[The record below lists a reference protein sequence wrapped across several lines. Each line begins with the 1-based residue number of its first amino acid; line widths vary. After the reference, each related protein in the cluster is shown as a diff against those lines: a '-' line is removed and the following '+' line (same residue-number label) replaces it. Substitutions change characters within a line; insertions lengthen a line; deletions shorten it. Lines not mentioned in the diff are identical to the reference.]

1 MIIVP
6 TANKGTFPGKG
17 DLRGRADGPGLAF
30 SYPLSGG
37 IRLLNQGLPHGT
49 RVGAGGIGMLRLDEI
64 IEKIQAYNPRADV
77 DVLRKAYVYS
87 AKVHRGESR
96 TGEPYLGH
104 SLEIANILTR
114 LKMDVATIVTG
125 LLHDIL
131 EHDLAGADELRE
143 AFGENVGEL
152 VESLTRLGRISF
164 TTSEEQQAENF
175 RKMLLAMASDIRV
188 ILVKLSERLHDMRTL
203 EGRQAAEQ
211 QRIARETLDIYAPL
225 ANRLGISW
233 MKCELEDLSLRYVL
247 PGVYFDLKEKVEQQ
261 SKDRAGYVG
270 EVRKQLCEKME
281 QNGIE
286 GECYGRQK
294 HLYSI
299 WRKMERQG
307 IEFEQVYD
315 LIAFRVIVKDVRDCY
330 AMLGVI
336 HAAWKPI
343 ASRFKDYIAMPKANM
358 YQSLHTTVIGP
369 YGERMEVQI
378 RTEDMHRVAE
388 EGIAAHWKYKEGR
401 GGDSIVTKDERQF
414 GWLRQMLDS
423 QQEFTDSHE
432 FIGSV
437 KGDLFSEEVYVFS
450 PKGEVKAF
458 PRGAT
463 PIDFAYSVHTEV
475 GNRCSG
481 ARVNGKLVPLKTPLS
496 NGDVVEVI
504 TSPNQTPSKDW
515 LKFVVTSRAASKIRH
530 WVKTQQREKSIEL
543 GKELLEKR
551 LRKYGYSL
559 KKVLASKEFS
569 QGMQELGY
577 HASGDFLAGIGY
589 GKVPLGQIV
598 SRVIPAEKLRP
609 VAEEKAKQAEG
620 SPQVRKK
627 PSSAIKIQGIGDI
640 MVRFAKCCNPLPGD
654 RVVGFITRGRG
665 ITVHTVDCPS
675 VLESDAERR
684 VEVEWDVKKKAA
696 HTAKIRL
703 ATEDR
708 KGVLA
713 SVSNAIS
720 ACEAN
725 IASANVQRTKSHKS
739 LLVFSV
745 EVVDVEHLN
754 RVISALHQ
762 VKGVYKVERLRH

>member
-1 MIIVP
+1 
-6 TANKGTFPGKG
+6 
-17 DLRGRADGPGLAF
+17 
-30 SYPLSGG
+30 
-37 IRLLNQGLPHGT
+37 
-49 RVGAGGIGMLRLDEI
+49 MLRLDQI
-64 IEKIQAYNPRADV
+64 IENVLTYNPRADV
-77 DVLRKAYVYS
+77 DALRKAYVYS
-87 AKVHRGESR
+87 AKVHRGKSR
-96 TGEPYLGH
+96 VSGEPYLGH
-104 SLEIANILTR
+104 SLEIAFILTR
-114 LKMDVATIVTG
+114 LKMDVATIITG

-131 EHDLAGADELRE
+131 QQELADINELQAVFGAD
-143 AFGENVGEL
+143 VVEL
-152 VESLTRLGRISF
+152 VQSLTKLGRISF
-164 TTSEEQQAENF
+164 ITSEEQQAENF

-188 ILVKLSERLHDMRTL
+188 ILVKLAERLHDMRTL
-203 EGRQAAEQ
+203 EGRSAEEQ
-211 QRIARETLDIYAPL
+211 RRIAQETLDIYAPL

-247 PGVYFDLKEKVEQQ
+247 PEVYCDLHSKVTQRR
-261 SKDRAGYVG
+261 KDRAGYVE
-270 EVRKQLCEKME
+270 EVRKQLCDKMRE
-281 QNGIE
+281 NGIE

-299 WRKMERQG
+299 WRKMQRQG

-315 LIAFRVIVKDVRDCY
+315 LIAFRVIVGDVRDCY

-343 ASRFKDYIAMPKANM
+343 ASRFKDYIAMPKANL

-401 GGDSIVTKDERQF
+401 GGQSIVTKDERQF

-423 QQEFTDSHE
+423 QQEFADSHE
-432 FIGSV
+432 FVGSV
-437 KGDLFSEEVYVFS
+437 KVDLFSEEVYVFT
-450 PKGEVKAF
+450 PRGEVKAF

-475 GNRCSG
+475 GNRCVG

-496 NGDVVEVI
+496 NGDVVEVV

-551 LRKYGYSL
+551 LRKFGCSL
-559 KKVLASKEFS
+559 KKVLASREFA
-569 QGMQELGY
+569 QCLQDLGY
-577 HASGDFLAGIGY
+577 HTSSDLLAGIGY

-598 SRVIPAEKLRP
+598 SRVVPVGKLHP
-609 VAEEKAKQAEG
+609 ETEEKARAVTETG
-620 SPQVRKK
+620 APAKK

-654 RVVGFITRGRG
+654 PVVGFITRGRG

-684 VEVEWDVKKKAA
+684 VEVEWDIKKKAP
-696 HTAKIRL
+696 HTARIRL

-725 IASANVQRTKSHKS
+725 IASATVQRTRTHKS
-739 LLVFSV
+739 MIVFAV

-754 RVISALHQ
+754 RVINALHQ
-762 VKGVYKVERLRH
+762 VKGVYQIERLRH

>member
-1 MIIVP
+1 
-6 TANKGTFPGKG
+6 
-17 DLRGRADGPGLAF
+17 
-30 SYPLSGG
+30 
-37 IRLLNQGLPHGT
+37 
-49 RVGAGGIGMLRLDEI
+49 MLRLDQI
-64 IEKIQAYNPRADV
+64 IENVLTYNPRADV
-77 DVLRKAYVYS
+77 DALRKAYVYS
-87 AKVHRGESR
+87 AKVHRGKSR
-96 TGEPYLGH
+96 VSGEPYLGH
-104 SLEIANILTR
+104 SLEIAFILTR
-114 LKMDVATIVTG
+114 LKMDVATIITG

-131 EHDLAGADELRE
+131 QQELADINELQAVFGAD
-143 AFGENVGEL
+143 VVEL
-152 VESLTRLGRISF
+152 VQSLTKLGRISF
-164 TTSEEQQAENF
+164 ITSEEQQAENF

-188 ILVKLSERLHDMRTL
+188 ILVKLAERLHDMRTL
-203 EGRQAAEQ
+203 EGRSAEEQ
-211 QRIARETLDIYAPL
+211 RRIAQETLDIYAPL

-247 PGVYFDLKEKVEQQ
+247 PEVYCDLHSKVTQRR
-261 SKDRAGYVG
+261 KDRAGYVE
-270 EVRKQLCEKME
+270 EVRKQLCDKMRE
-281 QNGIE
+281 NGIE

-299 WRKMERQG
+299 WRKMQRQG

-315 LIAFRVIVKDVRDCY
+315 LIAFRVIVGDVRDCY

-343 ASRFKDYIAMPKANM
+343 ASRFKDYIAMPKANL

-401 GGDSIVTKDERQF
+401 GGQSIVTKDERQF

-423 QQEFTDSHE
+423 QQEFADSHE
-432 FIGSV
+432 FVGSV
-437 KGDLFSEEVYVFS
+437 KVDLFSEEVYVFT
-450 PKGEVKAF
+450 PRGEVKAF

-475 GNRCSG
+475 GNRCVG

-496 NGDVVEVI
+496 NGDVVEVV

-551 LRKYGYSL
+551 LRKFGCSL
-559 KKVLASKEFS
+559 KKVLASREFA
-569 QGMQELGY
+569 QCLQDLGY
-577 HASGDFLAGIGY
+577 HTSSDLLAGIGY

-598 SRVIPAEKLRP
+598 SRVVPVGKLHP
-609 VAEEKAKQAEG
+609 ETEEKARAVTETG
-620 SPQVRKK
+620 APAKK

-654 RVVGFITRGRG
+654 PVVGFITRGRG

-684 VEVEWDVKKKAA
+684 VEVEWDIKKKAP
-696 HTAKIRL
+696 HTARIRL

-725 IASANVQRTKSHKS
+725 IASATVQRTRTHKS
-739 LLVFSV
+739 MIVFAV

-754 RVISALHQ
+754 RVINALHQ
-762 VKGVYKVERLRH
+762 VKGVYQVERLRH

>member
-1 MIIVP
+1 
-6 TANKGTFPGKG
+6 
-17 DLRGRADGPGLAF
+17 
-30 SYPLSGG
+30 
-37 IRLLNQGLPHGT
+37 
-49 RVGAGGIGMLRLDEI
+49 MLRLDQI
-64 IEKIQAYNPRADV
+64 IENVLTYNPRADV
-77 DVLRKAYVYS
+77 DALRKAYVYS
-87 AKVHRGESR
+87 AKVHRGKSR
-96 TGEPYLGH
+96 VSGEPYLGH
-104 SLEIANILTR
+104 SLEIAFILTR
-114 LKMDVATIVTG
+114 LKMDVATIITG

-131 EHDLAGADELRE
+131 QQELADINELQAVFGAD
-143 AFGENVGEL
+143 VVEL
-152 VESLTRLGRISF
+152 VQSLTKLGRISF
-164 TTSEEQQAENF
+164 ITSEEQQAENF
-175 RKMLLAMASDIRV
+175 RKMLLAMANDIRV
-188 ILVKLSERLHDMRTL
+188 ILVKLAERLHDMRTL
-203 EGRQAAEQ
+203 EGRSAEEQ
-211 QRIARETLDIYAPL
+211 RRIAQETLDIYAPL

-247 PGVYFDLKEKVEQQ
+247 PEVYCDLHSKVTQRR
-261 SKDRAGYVG
+261 KDRAGYVE
-270 EVRKQLCEKME
+270 EVRKQLCDKMRE
-281 QNGIE
+281 NGIE

-299 WRKMERQG
+299 WRKMQRQG

-315 LIAFRVIVKDVRDCY
+315 LIAFRVIVGDVRDCY

-343 ASRFKDYIAMPKANM
+343 ASRFKDYIAMPKANL

-401 GGDSIVTKDERQF
+401 GGQSIVTKDERQF

-423 QQEFTDSHE
+423 QQEFADSHE
-432 FIGSV
+432 FVGSV
-437 KGDLFSEEVYVFS
+437 KVDLFSEEVYVFT
-450 PKGEVKAF
+450 PRGEVKAF

-475 GNRCSG
+475 GNRCVG

-496 NGDVVEVI
+496 NGDVVEVV

-551 LRKYGYSL
+551 LRKFGCSL
-559 KKVLASKEFS
+559 KKILASREFA
-569 QGMQELGY
+569 QCLQDLGY
-577 HASGDFLAGIGY
+577 HTSSDLLAGIGY

-598 SRVIPAEKLRP
+598 SRVVPVGKLHP
-609 VAEEKAKQAEG
+609 ETEEKARAVTETG
-620 SPQVRKK
+620 APAKK

-654 RVVGFITRGRG
+654 PVVGFITRGRG

-684 VEVEWDVKKKAA
+684 VEVEWDIKKKAP
-696 HTAKIRL
+696 HTARIRL

-725 IASANVQRTKSHKS
+725 IASATVQRTRTHKS
-739 LLVFSV
+739 MIVFAV

-754 RVISALHQ
+754 RVINALHQ
-762 VKGVYKVERLRH
+762 VKGVYQVERLRH

>member
-1 MIIVP
+1 
-6 TANKGTFPGKG
+6 
-17 DLRGRADGPGLAF
+17 
-30 SYPLSGG
+30 
-37 IRLLNQGLPHGT
+37 
-49 RVGAGGIGMLRLDEI
+49 MLRLDQI
-64 IEKIQAYNPRADV
+64 IENVLTYNPRADV
-77 DVLRKAYVYS
+77 DALRKAYVYS
-87 AKVHRGESR
+87 AKVHRGKSR
-96 TGEPYLGH
+96 VSGEPYLGH
-104 SLEIANILTR
+104 SLEIAFILTR
-114 LKMDVATIVTG
+114 LKMDVATIITG

-131 EHDLAGADELRE
+131 QQELADINELQAVFGAD
-143 AFGENVGEL
+143 VVEL
-152 VESLTRLGRISF
+152 VQSLTKLGRISF
-164 TTSEEQQAENF
+164 ITSEEQQAENF

-188 ILVKLSERLHDMRTL
+188 ILVKLAERLHDMRTL
-203 EGRQAAEQ
+203 EGRSAEEQ
-211 QRIARETLDIYAPL
+211 RRIAQETLDIYAPL

-247 PGVYFDLKEKVEQQ
+247 PEVYCDLHSKVTHRR
-261 SKDRAGYVG
+261 KDRAGYVE
-270 EVRKQLCEKME
+270 EVRKQLCDKMRE
-281 QNGIE
+281 NGIE

-299 WRKMERQG
+299 WRKMQRQG

-315 LIAFRVIVKDVRDCY
+315 LIAFRVIVGDVRDCY

-343 ASRFKDYIAMPKANM
+343 ASRFKDYIAMPKANL

-401 GGDSIVTKDERQF
+401 GGQSIVTKDERQF

-423 QQEFTDSHE
+423 QQEFADSHE
-432 FIGSV
+432 FVGSV
-437 KGDLFSEEVYVFS
+437 KVDLFSEEVYVFT
-450 PKGEVKAF
+450 PRGEVKAF

-475 GNRCSG
+475 GNRCVG

-496 NGDVVEVI
+496 NGDVVEVV

-551 LRKYGYSL
+551 LRKFGCSL
-559 KKVLASKEFS
+559 KKILASREFA
-569 QGMQELGY
+569 QCLQDLGY
-577 HASGDFLAGIGY
+577 HTSSDLLAGIGY

-598 SRVIPAEKLRP
+598 SRVVPVGKLHP
-609 VAEEKAKQAEG
+609 ETEEKARAATETG
-620 SPQVRKK
+620 APAKK

-654 RVVGFITRGRG
+654 PVVGFITRGRG

-684 VEVEWDVKKKAA
+684 VEVEWDIKKKAP
-696 HTAKIRL
+696 HTARIRL

-725 IASANVQRTKSHKS
+725 IASATVQRTRTHKS
-739 LLVFSV
+739 MIVFAV

-754 RVISALHQ
+754 RVINALHQ
-762 VKGVYKVERLRH
+762 VKGVYQVERLRH

>member
-1 MIIVP
+1 
-6 TANKGTFPGKG
+6 
-17 DLRGRADGPGLAF
+17 
-30 SYPLSGG
+30 
-37 IRLLNQGLPHGT
+37 
-49 RVGAGGIGMLRLDEI
+49 MLRLDEI
-64 IEKIQAYNPRADV
+64 IEKIQAYNPKADV
-77 DVLRKAYVYS
+77 DILRKAYVYS
-87 AKVHRGESR
+87 AKVHRGQSR
-96 TGEPYLGH
+96 LSGEPYLNS
-104 SLEIANILTR
+104 SLEIANILIR
-114 LKMDVATIVTG
+114 LKMDVPTITTG

-131 EHDLAGADELRE
+131 QQELADVGELQ
-143 AFGENVGEL
+143 ALFGENVGEL
-152 VESLTRLGRISF
+152 VQSLTRLGRITF

-188 ILVKLSERLHDMRTL
+188 ILVKLAERLHDMRAL
-203 EGRQAAEQ
+203 ESREAAEQ
-211 QRIARETLDIYAPL
+211 RRIAQETLDIYAPL

-247 PGVYFDLKEKVEQQ
+247 PEVYADLRTKMEQQ
-261 SKDRAGYVG
+261 SKNRAGYV
-270 EVRKQLCEKME
+270 ENVRKQLCEKMR

-299 WRKMERQG
+299 WRKMQRQG

-378 RTEDMHRVAE
+378 RTEEMHRVAE

-423 QQEFTDSHE
+423 QQEFSDSHE
-432 FIGSV
+432 FVGSV
-437 KGDLFSEEVYVFS
+437 KVDLFSEEVYVFT

-475 GNRCSG
+475 GNRCVG
-481 ARVNGKLVPLKTPLS
+481 ARVNGKLVPLKTPLN
-496 NGDVVEVI
+496 NGDVVEVV

-530 WVKTQQREKSIEL
+530 WVKTEQREKSIEL
-543 GKELLEKR
+543 GKELFEKR
-551 LRKYGYSL
+551 LRKYGCSL
-559 KKVLASKEFS
+559 KKVLASKEFT
-569 QGMQELGY
+569 QAMQDLGY
-577 HASGDFLAGIGY
+577 HASSDLLAGIGY
-589 GKVPLGQIV
+589 GKVPLGQVV
-598 SRVIPAEKLRP
+598 SRVVPADKLRP
-609 VAEEKAKQAEG
+609 EAEDKGVAAPQAG
-620 SPQVRKK
+620 PVRKK
-627 PSSAIKIQGIGDI
+627 PSSAIKLQGIGDI

-654 RVVGFITRGRG
+654 PVVGFITRGRG
-665 ITVHTVDCPS
+665 ITVHQSDCPS
-675 VLESDAERR
+675 VLESDRDR
-684 VEVEWDVKKKAA
+684 QIEVEWDVKKKAP

-725 IASANVQRTKSHKS
+725 IASASVQRTKTQKS
-739 LLVFSV
+739 LIVFAV

-754 RVISALHQ
+754 RVLNALHQ
-762 VKGVYKVERLRH
+762 VKGVYQVERLRH

>member
-1 MIIVP
+1 
-6 TANKGTFPGKG
+6 
-17 DLRGRADGPGLAF
+17 
-30 SYPLSGG
+30 
-37 IRLLNQGLPHGT
+37 
-49 RVGAGGIGMLRLDEI
+49 MLRLDDI
-64 IEKIQAYNPRADV
+64 LEKVQAYNPRADV
-77 DVLRKAYVYS
+77 DLLRKAYVYS
-87 AKVHRGESR
+87 AKVHRGQSR
-96 TGEPYLGH
+96 FSDEPYLNH
-104 SLEIANILTR
+104 SLEIADILVR
-114 LKMDVATIVTG
+114 LKMDVATITTG

-131 EHDLAGADELRE
+131 QQNLADVDELQTS
-143 AFGENVGEL
+143 FGENVGEL
-152 VESLTRLGRISF
+152 VQSLTKLGRLSF

-188 ILVKLSERLHDMRTL
+188 ILVKLAERLHDMRTL
-203 EGRQAAEQ
+203 EGRTAEE
-211 QRIARETLDIYAPL
+211 QRRISQETLDIYAPL

-233 MKCELEDLSLRYVL
+233 MKCDMEDLALRYVL
-247 PGVYFDLKEKVEQQ
+247 PEVYFDLREKVEKQR
-261 SKDRAGYVG
+261 KDRAGYVE
-270 EVRKQLCEKME
+270 EVRKQLCEKMA
-281 QNGIE
+281 QNDID
-286 GECYGRQK
+286 GECYGRVK

-299 WRKMERQG
+299 WRKMQRQG

-315 LIAFRVIVKDVRDCY
+315 LIAFRVMVKDVRDCY

-378 RTEDMHRVAE
+378 RTEEMHRVAE

-401 GGDSIVTKDERQF
+401 GGDSIVTKDEKQF

-423 QQEFTDSHE
+423 QQEFTDTHD
-432 FIGSV
+432 FVGSIR
-437 KGDLFSEEVYVFS
+437 GDLFSEEVYVFT
-450 PKGEVKAF
+450 PKGAVKAF

-463 PIDFAYSVHTEV
+463 AIDFAYSVHTEV
-475 GNRCSG
+475 GNRCTG
-481 ARVNGKLVPLKTPLS
+481 ARVNGKLVPLKTPLN
-496 NGDVVEVI
+496 NGDVVEVV

-530 WVKTQQREKSIEL
+530 WVKTEQREKSIEL
-543 GKELLEKR
+543 GKELFEKR
-551 LRKYGYSL
+551 LRKYGCSL

-569 QGMQELGY
+569 QAMQDLGY
-577 HASGDFLAGIGY
+577 HASSDLLAGIGY
-589 GKVPLGQIV
+589 GKVPLGQVV
-598 SRVIPAEKLRP
+598 SRVVPADKLRP
-609 VAEEKAKQAEG
+609 ESESKARAAVTSE
-620 SPQVRKK
+620 PVRKK

-654 RVVGFITRGRG
+654 PVVGFITRGRG

-684 VEVEWDVKKKAA
+684 VEIEWDVKKKAS

-713 SVSNAIS
+713 SVSNAVS

-725 IASANVQRTKSHKS
+725 IASASVQRTKTEKS
-739 LLVFSV
+739 LIVFTV

-754 RVISALHQ
+754 RVINALHQ
-762 VKGVYKVERLRH
+762 VKGVYQVERLRH

>member
-1 MIIVP
+1 
-6 TANKGTFPGKG
+6 
-17 DLRGRADGPGLAF
+17 
-30 SYPLSGG
+30 
-37 IRLLNQGLPHGT
+37 
-49 RVGAGGIGMLRLDEI
+49 MLRLDEI
-64 IEKIQAYNPRADV
+64 IEKIQAYNPKADV
-77 DVLRKAYVYS
+77 DILRKAYVYS
-87 AKVHRGESR
+87 AKVHRGQSR
-96 TGEPYLGH
+96 LSGEPYLNS
-104 SLEIANILTR
+104 SLEIANILIR
-114 LKMDVATIVTG
+114 LKMDVPTITTG

-131 EHDLAGADELRE
+131 QQELADVGELQ
-143 AFGENVGEL
+143 ALFGENVGEL
-152 VESLTRLGRISF
+152 VQSLTRLGRITF

-188 ILVKLSERLHDMRTL
+188 ILVKLAERLHDMRTL
-203 EGRQAAEQ
+203 ENREAAEQ
-211 QRIARETLDIYAPL
+211 RRIAQETLDIYAPL

-247 PGVYFDLKEKVEQQ
+247 PEVYADLRTKMEQQ
-261 SKDRAGYVG
+261 SKNRAGYV
-270 EVRKQLCEKME
+270 EDVRKQLCEKMR
-281 QNGIE
+281 QNGID

-299 WRKMERQG
+299 WRKMQRQG

-378 RTEDMHRVAE
+378 RTEEMHRVAE

-423 QQEFTDSHE
+423 QQEFSDSHE
-432 FIGSV
+432 FVGSV
-437 KGDLFSEEVYVFS
+437 KVDLFSEEVYVFT

-475 GNRCSG
+475 GNRCVG
-481 ARVNGKLVPLKTPLS
+481 ARVNGKLVPLKTPLN
-496 NGDVVEVI
+496 NGDVVEVV

-530 WVKTQQREKSIEL
+530 WVKTEQREKSIEL
-543 GKELLEKR
+543 GKELFEKR
-551 LRKYGYSL
+551 LRKYGCSL

-569 QGMQELGY
+569 QAMQDLGY
-577 HASGDFLAGIGY
+577 HGSSDLLAGIGY
-589 GKVPLGQIV
+589 GKVPLGQVV
-598 SRVIPAEKLRP
+598 SRVVPADKLRP
-609 VAEEKAKQAEG
+609 EAEDKGVAAPQAG
-620 SPQVRKK
+620 PVRKK
-627 PSSAIKIQGIGDI
+627 PSSAIKLQGIGDI

-654 RVVGFITRGRG
+654 PVVGFITRGRG
-665 ITVHTVDCPS
+665 ITVHQADCPS
-675 VLESDAERR
+675 VLESDRDR
-684 VEVEWDVKKKAA
+684 QVEVEWDVKKKAP
-696 HTAKIRL
+696 HTAKVRL

-725 IASANVQRTKSHKS
+725 IASASVQRTKTQKS
-739 LLVFSV
+739 LIVFAV

-754 RVISALHQ
+754 RVLNALHQ
-762 VKGVYKVERLRH
+762 VKGVYQVERLRH

>member
-1 MIIVP
+1 
-6 TANKGTFPGKG
+6 
-17 DLRGRADGPGLAF
+17 
-30 SYPLSGG
+30 
-37 IRLLNQGLPHGT
+37 
-49 RVGAGGIGMLRLDEI
+49 MLRLDQI
-64 IEKIQAYNPRADV
+64 IENVLTYNPRADV
-77 DVLRKAYVYS
+77 DALRKAYVYS
-87 AKVHRGESR
+87 AKVHRGKSR
-96 TGEPYLGH
+96 VSGEPYLGH
-104 SLEIANILTR
+104 SLEIAFILTR
-114 LKMDVATIVTG
+114 LKMDVATIITG

-131 EHDLAGADELRE
+131 QQELADINELQAVFGAD
-143 AFGENVGEL
+143 VVEL
-152 VESLTRLGRISF
+152 VQSLTKLGRISF
-164 TTSEEQQAENF
+164 ITSEEQQAENF

-188 ILVKLSERLHDMRTL
+188 ILVKLAERLHDMRTL
-203 EGRQAAEQ
+203 EGRSAEEQ
-211 QRIARETLDIYAPL
+211 RRIAQETLDIYAPL

-247 PGVYFDLKEKVEQQ
+247 PEVYCDLHSKVTQRR
-261 SKDRAGYVG
+261 KDRAGYVE
-270 EVRKQLCEKME
+270 EVRKQLCDKMRE
-281 QNGIE
+281 NGIE

-299 WRKMERQG
+299 WRKMQRQG

-315 LIAFRVIVKDVRDCY
+315 LIAFRVIVGDVRDCY

-343 ASRFKDYIAMPKANM
+343 ASRFKDYIAMPKANL

-401 GGDSIVTKDERQF
+401 GGQSIVTKDERQF

-423 QQEFTDSHE
+423 QQEFADSHE
-432 FIGSV
+432 FVGSV
-437 KGDLFSEEVYVFS
+437 KVDLFSEEVYVFT
-450 PKGEVKAF
+450 PRGEVKAF

-475 GNRCSG
+475 GNRCVG

-496 NGDVVEVI
+496 NGDVVEVV

-551 LRKYGYSL
+551 LRKFGCSL
-559 KKVLASKEFS
+559 KKILASREFA
-569 QGMQELGY
+569 QCLQDLGY
-577 HASGDFLAGIGY
+577 HTSSDLLAGIGY

-598 SRVIPAEKLRP
+598 SRVVPVGKLHP
-609 VAEEKAKQAEG
+609 ETEEKARAATETG
-620 SPQVRKK
+620 APAKK

-654 RVVGFITRGRG
+654 PVVGFITRGRG

-684 VEVEWDVKKKAA
+684 VEVEWDIKKKAP
-696 HTAKIRL
+696 HTARIRL

-725 IASANVQRTKSHKS
+725 IASATVQRTRTHKS
-739 LLVFSV
+739 MIVFAV

-754 RVISALHQ
+754 RVINALHQ
-762 VKGVYKVERLRH
+762 VKGVYQVERLRH

>member
-1 MIIVP
+1 
-6 TANKGTFPGKG
+6 
-17 DLRGRADGPGLAF
+17 
-30 SYPLSGG
+30 
-37 IRLLNQGLPHGT
+37 
-49 RVGAGGIGMLRLDEI
+49 MLRLDQI
-64 IEKIQAYNPRADV
+64 IENVLTYNPRADV
-77 DVLRKAYVYS
+77 DALRKAYVYS
-87 AKVHRGESR
+87 AKVHRGKSR
-96 TGEPYLGH
+96 VSGEPYLGH
-104 SLEIANILTR
+104 SLEIAFILTR
-114 LKMDVATIVTG
+114 LKMDVATIITG

-131 EHDLAGADELRE
+131 QQELADINELQAVFGAD
-143 AFGENVGEL
+143 VVEL
-152 VESLTRLGRISF
+152 VQSLTKLGRISF
-164 TTSEEQQAENF
+164 ITSEEQQAENF

-188 ILVKLSERLHDMRTL
+188 ILVKLAERLHDMRTL
-203 EGRQAAEQ
+203 EGRSAEEQ
-211 QRIARETLDIYAPL
+211 RRIAQETLDIYAPL

-247 PGVYFDLKEKVEQQ
+247 PEVYCDLHSKVTQRR
-261 SKDRAGYVG
+261 KDRAGYVE
-270 EVRKQLCEKME
+270 EVRKQLCDKMRE
-281 QNGIE
+281 NGIE

-299 WRKMERQG
+299 WRKMQRQG

-315 LIAFRVIVKDVRDCY
+315 LIAFRVIVGDVRDCY

-343 ASRFKDYIAMPKANM
+343 ASRFKDYIAMPKANL

-401 GGDSIVTKDERQF
+401 GGQSIVTKDERQF

-423 QQEFTDSHE
+423 QQEFADSHE
-432 FIGSV
+432 FVGSV
-437 KGDLFSEEVYVFS
+437 KVDLFSEEVYVFT
-450 PKGEVKAF
+450 PRGEVKAF

-475 GNRCSG
+475 GNRCVG

-496 NGDVVEVI
+496 NGDVVEVV

-551 LRKYGYSL
+551 LRKFGCSL
-559 KKVLASKEFS
+559 KKILASREFA
-569 QGMQELGY
+569 QCLQDLGY
-577 HASGDFLAGIGY
+577 HTSSDLLAGIGY

-598 SRVIPAEKLRP
+598 SRVVPVGKLHP
-609 VAEEKAKQAEG
+609 ETEEKARAVTETG
-620 SPQVRKK
+620 APAKK

-654 RVVGFITRGRG
+654 PVVGFITRGRG

-684 VEVEWDVKKKAA
+684 VEVEWDIKKKAP
-696 HTAKIRL
+696 HTARIRL

-725 IASANVQRTKSHKS
+725 IASATVQRTRTHKS
-739 LLVFSV
+739 MIVFAV

-754 RVISALHQ
+754 RVINALHQ
-762 VKGVYKVERLRH
+762 VKGVYQVERLRH